1 MTEKQVRPKPN
12 VPSLPRGFEELA
24 PFVEEWSL
32 AHEVDRARKRWDSP
46 VEESRRFYDAM
57 LPRLD
62 EALVY
67 LDGFDLNALPPP
79 ETRLLFLAFS
89 LAEIAN
95 TIEVYQ
101 QPGVPNAFS
110 AERYRPTI
118 FPDRI

>member
-1 MTEKQVRPKPN
+1 MTEERIFPEPN
-12 VPSLPRGFEELA
+12 TPLLPQSFVDLE

-32 AHEVDRARKRWDSP
+32 AHETDRARKRWNSSL
-46 VEESRRFYDAM
+46 EEAQRFYDAM
-57 LPRLD
+57 LPRLN
-62 EALVY
+62 EALIY
-67 LDGFDLNALPPP
+67 LDGFDLNALPSP
-79 ETRLLFLAFS
+79 EKRLLFLAFS

-110 AERYRPTI
+110 AERYKPTI

>member
-1 MTEKQVRPKPN
+1 MTEKRTRSKPDAQLLPK
-12 VPSLPRGFEELA
+12 GFEELA

-32 AHEVDRARKRWDSP
+32 AHETDRAKKRWNSP

-67 LDGFDLNALPPP
+67 LDGFDLDALPPP
-79 ETRLLFLAFS
+79 EKRLLFLTFS

-101 QPGVPNAFS
+101 KPGVPNAFS
-110 AERYRPTI
+110 AERYKPTI